1 MHKKRLICLNNCLK
15 WSCCYK
21 KAASLFVLHK
31 KCLTFVI
38 AKATGTLDEWLSQR
52 SAKPCT
58 AVRIRQVPQRRVHCW
73 ALFFVSTLSVGFYM
87 ADNFLEKRMEQYRAR
102 SGGAV
107 AKGKDGLAALLLKN
121 RSVRGYQ
128 SSYIVREDQLRRI
141 VAVNSRVPSARNRQ
155 PLRFRL
161 VLCDEAAK
169 VLPLVRMGTGLADVE
184 LPLKGTEPNAFI
196 VVCSTIEPR
205 NSTYVDLGISVQSML
220 LQAVE
225 MGLNGLCM
233 MAFDKEALT
242 EVLGLP
248 CEPLVVLAIGK
259 GCETVK
265 IVDIAADG
273 DRGYYRK
280 EGVHYVP
287 KVVAEDLIIK

>member
-1 MHKKRLICLNNCLK
+1 MSGLVSGLQNRVRRFESARYLK
-15 WSCCYK
+15 EESI
-21 KAASLFVLHK
+21 V
-31 KCLTFVI
+31 
-38 AKATGTLDEWLSQR
+38 G
-52 SAKPCT
+52 
-58 AVRIRQVPQRRVHCW
+58 
-73 ALFFVSTLSVGFYM
+73 LFFCFYYVKHNYM

-169 VLPLVRMGTGLADVE
+169 VLPLVHMGSGLADVE

-248 CEPLVVLAIGK
+248 CEPLAVLAIGK

-280 EGVHYVP
+280 DGVHYVP
-287 KVVAEDLIIK
+287 KVVVEDLIIK